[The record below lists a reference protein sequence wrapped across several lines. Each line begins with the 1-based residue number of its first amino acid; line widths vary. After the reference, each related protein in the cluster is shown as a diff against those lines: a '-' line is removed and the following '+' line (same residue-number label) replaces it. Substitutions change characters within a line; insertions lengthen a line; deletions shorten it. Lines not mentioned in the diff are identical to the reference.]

1 MDIVTLNPNT
11 FFAMDLVQ
19 NLNSVQWIE
28 RYSEPGEFEIRCE
41 PTRALMEQ
49 LSLGTVISH
58 LATREVMMV
67 ETHQIDESNNNES
80 PELVVTGRSLMSF
93 LENRIAS
100 PNNFS
105 EKIRVDFDEDRNRL
119 YSFPLNTTAE
129 NLTLLLKEHIEIGV
143 TSIVD
148 ILPNTQVMGLGYT
161 VQGDTPKEM
170 VVRRGPLYPEVVRL
184 LGEIDAGL
192 KVQRPSQGTADPL
205 QWVIYKGLNLDSV
218 VFSSEYGDLEKTKYF
233 WSNKGYKN
241 SALVVG
247 VYTARVVPITRQSQ
261 PQTSP
266 QGLNSRVMYVD
277 ASDYDHVPLD
287 TDADIA
293 TRNNILQRRGEQA
306 LAENR
311 VKTLIETSIS
321 PNSRY
326 KYRKDYNLGDT
337 IYVNG
342 NYGVSARMR
351 VTEFAEFWD
360 ESGETGVPTVKSIY

>member
-19 NLNSVQWIE
+19 NLKSVQWIE
-28 RYSEPGEFEIRCE
+28 RYSEPGDFEIRCE

-100 PNNFS
+100 GDNFS
-105 EKIRVDFDEDRNRL
+105 QKNPVTDDINL
-119 YSFPLNTTAE
+119 YSFLSKTTPV
-129 NLTLLLKEHIEIGV
+129 NLLKLLQEQIQPAVGIVPGSVRPEDAIPNSTILNIVQPGV
-143 TSIVD
+143 E
-148 ILPNTQVMGLGYT
+148 
-161 VQGDTPKEM
+161 TPKEM
-170 VVRRGPLYPEVVRL
+170 VVKRGPLYPEVIKL
-184 LGEIDAGL
+184 LAQIDAGL
-192 KVQRPSQGTADPL
+192 KVERPAQGTADPL
-205 QWVIYKGLNLDSV
+205 QWVIYKGLNLDGV

-233 WSNKGYKN
+233 WSIRGHKN
-241 SALVVG
+241 TALVVG
-247 VYTARVVPITRQSQ
+247 VYTAKLI
-261 PQTSP
+261 QTAGVT
-266 QGLNSRVMYVD
+266 GLNRRIMYVD
-277 ASDYDHVPLD
+277 ASDYDYIPIIDSTPDFNKVQ
-287 TDADIA
+287 
-293 TRNNILQRRGEQA
+293 NILQRRGEQA
-306 LAENR
+306 IAENR
-311 VKTLIETSIS
+311 PQTLIETSIS

-337 IYVNG
+337 VYVNG

-360 ESGETGVPTVKSIY
+360 ESGETGVPTIKSIY